1 MLQDDVVVITAPAVI
16 HVEVVTVWIGTPAG
30 KAVTVVMTLPTYA
43 NEVFVLGALEEHPT
57 STTFGTEPC
66 EFVTTRAQV
75 TEPAG
80 NGVVDV
86 LDLVRLL
93 PPSP

>member
-1 MLQDDVVVITAPAVI
+1 MLPDDVVVITAPVMVHI
-16 HVEVVTVWIGTPAG
+16 EVVAVWIEIPAS

-75 TEPAG
+75 TEAVG